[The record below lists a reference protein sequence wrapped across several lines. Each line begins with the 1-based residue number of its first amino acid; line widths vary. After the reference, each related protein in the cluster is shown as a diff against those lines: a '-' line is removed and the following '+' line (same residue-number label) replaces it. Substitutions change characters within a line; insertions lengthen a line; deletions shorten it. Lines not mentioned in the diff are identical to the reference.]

1 MNCIFQ
7 GESVMSEP
15 SRRGFLA
22 GAGAL
27 AGAGLLGA
35 DAVAGPAA
43 AGERGALKY
52 RLGIVTYNI
61 AATWDLPTLLRICR
75 GVGLSPVELRTTHR
89 HGVEPS
95 LSPQARKD
103 VRQRFADAG
112 VDIWGCGTVCEF
124 HDPDKKVVQQ
134 NIDTCRQFIR
144 LVADIGGRGVKVRPN
159 RLPAGVPVERTLEQI
174 GRSLAECGRAAADAN
189 VEIWLEVHG
198 PGTAEPRHIRTI
210 MEHCKHPRVGVTW
223 NSNPTDVTNGSV
235 SESFKM
241 LRPWIKSCHINEL
254 HSGYPYRELFRL
266 LRETGY
272 DRVTLAEIAGAPD
285 VASGERLMRY
295 YKALWTE
302 LTR

>member
-1 MNCIFQ
+1 
-7 GESVMSEP
+7 MSDV

-22 GAGAL
+22 SAGAT
-27 AGAGLLGA
+27 AAAGLLA
-35 DAVAGPAA
+35 SPVAAGQPAA
-43 AGERGALKY
+43 QPAGGGALKY

-61 AATWDLPTLLRICR
+61 AATWDVPTILSVCR
-75 GVGLSPVELRTTHR
+75 AVRLAAVELRTTHR
-89 HGVEPS
+89 HGVEPT
-95 LSPQARKD
+95 LSAQGRKD
-103 VRQRFADAG
+103 VRARFGDAG
-112 VDIWGCGTVCEF
+112 VDIWGCGTTCEF

-134 NIDTCRQFIR
+134 NIDTCRQFVR

-159 RLPAGVPVERTLEQI
+159 RLPPGVPVERTLEQI
-174 GRSLAECGRAAADAN
+174 GRALAECGRAADDAN

-198 PGTAEPRHIRTI
+198 QGTAHPPHIRTI

-235 SESFKM
+235 AESFKL

-272 DRVTLAEIAGAPD
+272 DRVTLAEIAGTPD
-285 VASGERLMRY
+285 VESGERLMRY
-295 YKALWTE
+295 YRALWTE
-302 LTR
+302 LTRA